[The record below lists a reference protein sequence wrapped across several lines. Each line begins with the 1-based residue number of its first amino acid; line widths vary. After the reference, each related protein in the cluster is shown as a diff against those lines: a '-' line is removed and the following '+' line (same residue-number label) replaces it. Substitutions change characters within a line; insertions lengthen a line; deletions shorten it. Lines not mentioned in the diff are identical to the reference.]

1 MTPEESAVAFVHD
14 EAGFAQVTTIDRG
27 GYPVA
32 RSMTA
37 FLAGDW
43 SVHLVQRASHAR
55 IAQWRRNPRTLVT
68 WVGEPSAVI
77 RNDAPH
83 VFDLGTLPDRLVS
96 IRGDAE
102 FMPAEWTREVFRAQ
116 SDAHRAS
123 GNTRAPLR
131 SDDDVDENLLGVRI
145 RPFRVRLEGFGADPT
160 PTTWTID

>member
-1 MTPEESAVAFVHD
+1 MTPEQSAMTFVQG

-37 FLAGDW
+37 FLADDW
-43 SVHLVQRASHAR
+43 SVNLVQRASHAR

-68 WVGEPSAVI
+68 WVGEPSATI

-102 FMPAEWTREVFRAQ
+102 FMPAEWTREVFRAH
-116 SDAHRAS
+116 SNAHRAA

-131 SDDDVDENLLGVRI
+131 SDDGVDENLLGVRI
-145 RPFRVRLEGFGADPT
+145 RPFRVRLEGFGRDPT